1 MASGN
6 YDLITHREIQ
16 SKKRLSKVIYEK
28 LSPLFKPNGKA
39 IPTGSFLWASKF
51 DNKIMTGGV
60 IEIKIYNNPKMDGE
74 DYFDRLCIDAL
85 QKAYPNLTKVNTN
98 GDLEIQFEDKVIVG
112 TKEKLISK
120 IKFKSSSK
128 KPPSKQE
135 SKGEDSAATKTYSS
149 GQLTVMRENV
159 SMYFIGLALEEGLVF
174 DHWVGTSSTKN
185 VCDHPK
191 IRKNALNLM
200 PNIETG
206 KKAWE
211 EQYSA
216 IEGARLMVAVIKQ
229 GGWKR
234 TGWWYDRDGFVNQPF
249 SKPSLILRSHRASGI
264 GFMDYISE
272 IVGKYGFSQKDAWN
286 PADIWLTRGSERKI
300 RDEIDTILKKAEG
313 ACPDNDC
320 IMGKLNDVMKEMFI
334 SGDIVGV
341 SLKKVAKPK
350 KGAFWK
356 IYNVD
361 PPKFSVSE
369 RTASTSSTAIERM
382 MIVPPTY
389 DYKIDK
395 MECKLNFSGNEK
407 SGTMAT
413 QELKIIL
420 AQKKKSDNYPSGK
433 LLFDF
438 TIKTTAG
445 VSKYANLKYEPT
457 YIPRAAAK
465 LGKAPVGDV
474 KKILEHYKIWSL
486 TPKVGKHCQN
496 NKEYPRTLN
505 DFLPVADLYSEM
517 WKSCA
522 KEAGVADGILTNV
535 KNEKEFKDAFVKQ
548 YIANPRFAQTKLMQI
563 NFGSAI
569 FTKSKTIREKIMNQ
583 MLMQAEKL
591 GGKYGPFGKIY

>member
-1 MASGN
+1 MAS

-16 SKKRLSKVIYEK
+16 SKTRLSTVIYKK
-28 LSPLFKPNGKA
+28 LSPLFKPKGKA
-39 IPTGSFLWASKF
+39 IPTGSFLWASNF

-60 IEIKIYNNPKMDGE
+60 IEMKIYNNPAMDGE
-74 DYFDRLCIDAL
+74 DYFDRLCIGAL
-85 QKAYPNLTKVNTN
+85 QKAYPNLTEVNTN
-98 GDLEIQFEDKVIVG
+98 GDLEIQFEDTVIVG
-112 TKEKLISK
+112 GKEKPISK
-120 IKFKSSSK
+120 IRFKSSNK
-128 KPPSKQE
+128 KPPSKQA

-174 DHWVGTSSTKN
+174 DHWVGTGATKN

-191 IRKNALNLM
+191 IRKNALALM

-216 IEGARLMVAVIKQ
+216 IEGARLMVAVINQ

-249 SKPSLILRSHRASGI
+249 SQPSLILRNYRANGI
-264 GFMDYISE
+264 GFMDYISAV
-272 IVGKYGFSQKDAWN
+272 VGKYGFSQKDAWN

-300 RDEIDTILKKAEG
+300 RKEIDTILKNAED

-361 PPKFSVSE
+361 PPKFSAGE
-369 RTASTSSTAIERM
+369 RTASGESVALERM
-382 MIVPPTY
+382 MVVPPTY

-413 QELKIIL
+413 QELKIVL
-420 AQKKKSDNYPSGK
+420 AQKKKSDVYPSGK

-438 TIKTTAG
+438 TVKTTAG

-486 TPKVGKHCQN
+486 TPVVGKHCQDN
-496 NKEYPRTLN
+496 RKYPKTIEQFTEN
-505 DFLPVADLYSEM
+505 AKLYAKM

-522 KEAGVADGILTNV
+522 KEAGVSDGILTNI
-535 KNEKEFKDAFVKQ
+535 KSQKEFIEVFEKQ
-548 YIANPRFAQTKLMQI
+548 YTANPKFGQTKLMQI

-569 FTKSKTIREKIMNQ
+569 FTKTKSVREKIMNQ

-591 GGKYGPFGKIY
+591 GAKYGPFGKIY